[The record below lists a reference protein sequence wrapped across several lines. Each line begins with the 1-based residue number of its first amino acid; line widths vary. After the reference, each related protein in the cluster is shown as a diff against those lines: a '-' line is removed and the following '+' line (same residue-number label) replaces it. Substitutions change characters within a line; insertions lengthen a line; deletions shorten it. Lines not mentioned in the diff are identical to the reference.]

1 MSNNMSSSESTDW
14 ATETITIYADDYLT
28 TTGATGS
35 AIDIDW
41 GISPTYTFS
50 NIGAAGQVYTTNGT
64 GGAGWTTTI
73 SADPNLQGKT
83 LQVNGDADITGE
95 LTVQGIK
102 LSDRLDKIDERL
114 AILHPN
120 EELEAK
126 WENLRGLR
134 KAYMELEAEIKEK
147 EKMWGIL
154 KK

>member
-1 MSNNMSSSESTDW
+1 MSNNMSSSVSTD
-14 ATETITIYADDYLT
+14 TITIELDDYLT
-28 TTGATGS
+28 TTGTASS
-35 AIDIDW
+35 ALDIDW
-41 GISPTYTFS
+41 GISPAYTFS
-50 NIGAAGQVYTTNGT
+50 NPGAPGQVYTTNGT
-64 GGAGWTTTI
+64 GATWATI
-73 SADPNLQGKT
+73 TADPNLQGKT

-134 KAYMELEAEIKEK
+134 KAYMELEAEIIEK
-147 EKMWGIL
+147 EKIWTIL
-154 KK
+154 QK

>member
-1 MSNNMSSSESTDW
+1 MSYSLSNTMNSTYIGDPLS
-14 ATETITIYADDYLT
+14 TISIAN
-28 TTGATGS
+28 TGS
-35 AIDIDW
+35 
-41 GISPTYTFS
+41 
-50 NIGAAGQVYTTNGT
+50 AGQVYTTNGT
-64 GGAGWTTTI
+64 GATSWATI
-73 SADPNLQGKT
+73 TADPNLQGRQ
-83 LQVNGDADITGE
+83 LHVDGNASITGE
-95 LTVQGIK
+95 LTIRGVK

>member
-64 GGAGWTTTI
+64 GGAGWTTI

-95 LTVQGIK
+95 LTVQGVK

-147 EKMWGIL
+147 EKMWAIL

>member
-1 MSNNMSSSESTDW
+1 MSNNMSSSVSTD
-14 ATETITIYADDYLT
+14 TITIDADDYLT

-35 AIDIDW
+35 ALDIDW
-41 GISPTYTFS
+41 GTSPSYVFS
-50 NIGAAGQVYTTNGT
+50 NSGAAGQVYTTNGT
-64 GGAGWTTTI
+64 GAASWATI
-73 SADPNLQGKT
+73 TADPNLQGKT

-102 LSDRLDKIDERL
+102 LSERLDKIDERL

-126 WENLRGLR
+126 WDNLRGLR

>member
-1 MSNNMSSSESTDW
+1 MSYSLSNTMNSTYIGDPLS
-14 ATETITIYADDYLT
+14 TISIAN
-28 TTGATGS
+28 TGT
-35 AIDIDW
+35 
-41 GISPTYTFS
+41 
-50 NIGAAGQVYTTNGT
+50 AGQVYTTNGT
-64 GGAGWTTTI
+64 GATSWTTIT
-73 SADPNLQGKT
+73 ADPNLQGRQ
-83 LQVNGDADITGE
+83 LHVDGNASITGE
-95 LTVQGIK
+95 LTIQGIK

>member
-1 MSNNMSSSESTDW
+1 MSYSMSNIMNNTYIGDPLSTISI
-14 ATETITIYADDYLT
+14 AN
-28 TTGATGS
+28 TGS
-35 AIDIDW
+35 
-41 GISPTYTFS
+41 
-50 NIGAAGQVYTTNGT
+50 AGQVYTTNGT
-64 GGAGWTTTI
+64 GAASWATI
-73 SADPNLQGKT
+73 TADPNLQGRQ
-83 LQVNGDADITGE
+83 LHVDGNASITGE
-95 LTVQGIK
+95 LTIKGVK

>member
-1 MSNNMSSSESTDW
+1 MSYSNIMNNTYIGDPLSTISI
-14 ATETITIYADDYLT
+14 AN
-28 TTGATGS
+28 TGS
-35 AIDIDW
+35 
-41 GISPTYTFS
+41 
-50 NIGAAGQVYTTNGT
+50 AGQVYTTNGT
-64 GGAGWTTTI
+64 GATSWATI
-73 SADPNLQGKT
+73 TADPNLQGRQ
-83 LQVNGDADITGE
+83 LHVDGNASITGE
-95 LTVQGIK
+95 LTIRGVK

-154 KK
+154 KR

>member
-1 MSNNMSSSESTDW
+1 MNNIMNNTYIGDPLS
-14 ATETITIYADDYLT
+14 TITIAN
-28 TTGATGS
+28 TGS
-35 AIDIDW
+35 
-41 GISPTYTFS
+41 
-50 NIGAAGQVYTTNGT
+50 AGQVYTTNGT
-64 GGAGWTTTI
+64 GATSWATLT
-73 SADPNLQGKT
+73 ADPNLQGRT

-147 EKMWGIL
+147 EKVWSIL

>member
-1 MSNNMSSSESTDW
+1 MSYSLNNIMNNTYIGDPLST
-14 ATETITIYADDYLT
+14 
-28 TTGATGS
+28 
-35 AIDIDW
+35 
-41 GISPTYTFS
+41 ISIANT
-50 NIGAAGQVYTTNGT
+50 GAAGQVYTTNGT
-64 GGAGWTTTI
+64 GATSWATI
-73 SADPNLQGKT
+73 TADPNLQGRQ
-83 LQVNGDADITGE
+83 LHVDGNASITGE
-95 LTVQGIK
+95 LTIKGVK
-102 LSDRLDKIDERL
+102 LSERLDKIDERL

>member
-1 MSNNMSSSESTDW
+1 MSYSLNNIMNNTYIGDPLST
-14 ATETITIYADDYLT
+14 
-28 TTGATGS
+28 
-35 AIDIDW
+35 
-41 GISPTYTFS
+41 ISIANT
-50 NIGAAGQVYTTNGT
+50 GAAGQVYTTTGT
-64 GGAGWTTTI
+64 GASTWATI
-73 SADPNLQGKT
+73 TADPNLQGRQ
-83 LQVNGDADITGE
+83 LHVDGNASITGE
-95 LTVQGIK
+95 LTIRGVK

-120 EELEAK
+120 EELETK

>member
-1 MSNNMSSSESTDW
+1 
-14 ATETITIYADDYLT
+14 
-28 TTGATGS
+28 
-35 AIDIDW
+35 
-41 GISPTYTFS
+41 
-50 NIGAAGQVYTTNGT
+50 
-64 GGAGWTTTI
+64 
-73 SADPNLQGKT
+73 LQGKT

-147 EKMWGIL
+147 EKVWSIL

>member
-1 MSNNMSSSESTDW
+1 MSNIMNNTYIGDPLSTISI
-14 ATETITIYADDYLT
+14 AN
-28 TTGATGS
+28 TGS
-35 AIDIDW
+35 
-41 GISPTYTFS
+41 
-50 NIGAAGQVYTTNGT
+50 AGQVYTTNGT
-64 GGAGWTTTI
+64 GATSWATI
-73 SADPNLQGKT
+73 TADPNLQGRQ
-83 LQVNGDADITGE
+83 LHVDGNASITGE
-95 LTVQGIK
+95 LTIRGVK

>member
-1 MSNNMSSSESTDW
+1 MNNTYIGDPLSTISI
-14 ATETITIYADDYLT
+14 AN
-28 TTGATGS
+28 TGS
-35 AIDIDW
+35 
-41 GISPTYTFS
+41 
-50 NIGAAGQVYTTNGT
+50 AGQVYTTNGT
-64 GGAGWTTTI
+64 GATSWATI
-73 SADPNLQGKT
+73 TADPNLQGRQ
-83 LQVNGDADITGE
+83 LHVDGNASITGE
-95 LTVQGIK
+95 LTIRGVK

>member
-1 MSNNMSSSESTDW
+1 MSNNMSSSVSADWSTD
-14 ATETITIYADDYLT
+14 TITIDGDDYLT

-35 AIDIDW
+35 TLDIDW
-41 GISPTYTFS
+41 GTSPSYVFS
-50 NIGAAGQVYTTNGT
+50 NTGTPGQVYTTNGI
-64 GGAGWTTTI
+64 GAASWATI
-73 SADPNLQGKT
+73 TADPNLQGRT

-95 LTVQGIK
+95 LTIQGVK
-102 LSDRLDKIDERL
+102 LSERLDKIDERL